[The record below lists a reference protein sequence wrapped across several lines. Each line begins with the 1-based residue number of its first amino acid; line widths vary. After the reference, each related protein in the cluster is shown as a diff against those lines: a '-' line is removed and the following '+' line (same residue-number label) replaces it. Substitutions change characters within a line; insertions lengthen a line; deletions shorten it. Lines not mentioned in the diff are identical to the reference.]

1 MFGQKITNTN
11 EMLQCRTCYCADFAL
26 PKSGQLNEALNV
38 PGSRSLGRHASLGQ
52 RRTAASPLVSVSSVR
67 PIQACM
73 HGDASSRAAPATRR
87 DLPLPSNHCTTVGVV
102 LQHTTRV
109 QILFVVRVD
118 TVEAVEVDGWG
129 GRWRA
134 ALNMYC
140 STYVLSTR
148 YLAPSECASRFVL
161 QHSPLKCF
169 ALSLLKHIS
178 RCKLDG
184 EDSMC

>member
-1 MFGQKITNTN
+1 
-11 EMLQCRTCYCADFAL
+11 MLQCRTCYCADFAL

-134 ALNMYC
+134 APNMYC
-140 STYVLSTR
+140 SIYI
-148 YLAPSECASRFVL
+148 YIYIYA
-161 QHSPLKCF
+161 QH
-169 ALSLLKHIS
+169 ALSPTIRICFEIRAAALS
-178 RCKLDG
+178 
-184 EDSMC
+184 